1 MNDSITNTT
10 TLPLGSGDGFYFT
23 ASEALA
29 ADNTTAYVSA
39 ANKVQMMML
48 SGGGGISGLQLA
60 CNRAN
65 QSYVPTGT
73 SGVAT
78 STATARSTAT
88 HNAAVVRSAGGA
100 TVSRSLVWVAVL
112 RFCTCLGVGTC
123 QHANLILAIGVGE
136 M

>member
-100 TVSRSLVWVAVL
+100 TVGMVGAGVL
-112 RFCTCLGVGTC
+112 FGL
-123 QHANLILAIGVGE
+123 LF
-136 M
+136 